1 MEIELVRKE
10 EFEEVHVIARQVH
23 LLHVGWRPDLFK
35 YVEKV
40 ISEELFNE
48 YIENKNL
55 YVAKKNGEIVG
66 YMIIYIKEKNSPGVR
81 YRKQLTIEV
90 LAIKDGNRRQG
101 IGTMLLN
108 FAKNYAKENGCTDLY
123 ITVNEEN
130 IPAINAYE
138 KFGFKVKNIAYSMEI

>member
-1 MEIELVRKE
+1 
-10 EFEEVHVIARQVH
+10 
-23 LLHVGWRPDLFK
+23 
-35 YVEKV
+35 
-40 ISEELFNE
+40 
-48 YIENKNL
+48 
-55 YVAKKNGEIVG
+55 
-66 YMIIYIKEKNSPGVR
+66 MIIYIKEKNSPGVR

>member
-1 MEIELVRKE
+1 MEIELVKKE
-10 EFEEVHVIARQVH
+10 EFEEVNIIARQVH
-23 LLHVGWRPDLFK
+23 LLHVSWRPDLFK
-35 YVEKV
+35 DVENV
-40 ISEELFNE
+40 IPEELFKE

-55 YVAKKNGEIVG
+55 YVAKKDGEIVG
-66 YMIIYIKEKNSPGVR
+66 YMIIYIKEKNSNGVR

-108 FAKNYAKENGCTDLY
+108 YAKNYAKENGCTDLY